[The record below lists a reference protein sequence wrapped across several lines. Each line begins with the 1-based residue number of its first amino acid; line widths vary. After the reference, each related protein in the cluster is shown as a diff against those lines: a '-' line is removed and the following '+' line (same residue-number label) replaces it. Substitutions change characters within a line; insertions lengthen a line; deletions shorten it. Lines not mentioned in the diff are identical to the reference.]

1 MDMQLYFV
9 LLTFWGTLC
18 SAQFR
23 PTRFRLTA
31 ERGGPPQGA
40 QFVPIPTITGF
51 PTGPRPFKRPQPITG
66 IPPPPPEPSAANTEE
81 PVTLPITM
89 APPTLTITEETSTDF
104 LLISSSSSA
113 TPPPP
118 PPPTNM
124 AVSVTQPPSTYKPI
138 TTSTVATPTSSSS
151 SPKDDGLVYNLY
163 SQDDDGSYYF
173 EYLTKQAA
181 HRKEQ
186 GFFKRESGFQDKVHV
201 KTGLY
206 SFISPE
212 GTPVRVDYI
221 ADENGYRAYESSRVA
236 RKFANTRR
244 HL

>member
-9 LLTFWGTLC
+9 LLILWCASWSSG
-18 SAQFR
+18 QFR
-23 PTRFRLTA
+23 PSGFRLTA

-51 PTGPRPFKRPQPITG
+51 PTGKRPFKKPQPITG
-66 IPPPPPEPSAANTEE
+66 IPPPPPEPTANTEE
-81 PVTLPITM
+81 PLTVPITNPPPIEEVSSEFFPTSSTTI
-89 APPTLTITEETSTDF
+89 APPSPST
-104 LLISSSSSA
+104 
-113 TPPPP
+113 
-118 PPPTNM
+118 TNIV
-124 AVSVTQPPSTYKPI
+124 VSVTQPPSTYKPQ
-138 TTSTVATPTSSSS
+138 TTTTVPPTVTTA
-151 SPKDDGLVYNLY
+151 KDDGLVYNLY

-181 HRKEQ
+181 HRREQ
-186 GFFKRESGFQDKVHV
+186 GFFKRETGFPDKVHV

-244 HL
+244 QQANSY